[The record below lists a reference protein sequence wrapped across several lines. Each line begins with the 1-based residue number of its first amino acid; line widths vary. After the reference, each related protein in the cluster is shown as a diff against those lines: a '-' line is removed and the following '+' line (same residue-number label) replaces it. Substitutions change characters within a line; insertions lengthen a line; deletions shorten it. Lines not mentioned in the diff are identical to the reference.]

1 MCGGCG
7 GLTDPCTMLRR
18 KVCLT
23 PLSRNLEGE
32 LGEPDIEHRACR
44 KPECVTLTSVQT
56 LLLKLGD
63 AEECDKLPDLQGAI
77 EVRDLVHVFDGDGTG
92 RGMHSGEF
100 RWQSSIGL
108 IMGRL
113 AGITNAGT
121 HRPPVFNECQRCRD
135 AVMEGQFQG
144 TVCRPRSPEFAD
156 CQVFGAYRLRIDPGR
171 DGLPAQGVRGTLEG
185 LLITPCR

>member
-1 MCGGCG
+1 M
-7 GLTDPCTMLRR
+7 
-18 KVCLT
+18 
-23 PLSRNLEGE
+23 
-32 LGEPDIEHRACR
+32 
-44 KPECVTLTSVQT
+44 TLTSVQS
-56 LLLKLGD
+56 LVLKLGKIQ
-63 AEECDKLPDLQGAI
+63 ECDRLPDLDGAI
-77 EVRDLVHVFDGDGTG
+77 EVRDLVHVFDGDGNG
-92 RGMHSGEF
+92 RGMHSGDF

-121 HRPPVFNECQRCRD
+121 HREPVFKDCQRCRD

-156 CQVFGAYRLRIDPGR
+156 CRLFGAYRLQIDPGR
-171 DGLPAQGVRGTLEG
+171 EGLLEQDVRGTLEG

>member
-1 MCGGCG
+1 MGGGC

-121 HRPPVFNECQRCRD
+121 HRCSTNAN
-135 AVMEGQFQG
+135 AVGM
-144 TVCRPRSPEFAD
+144 R
-156 CQVFGAYRLRIDPGR
+156 
-171 DGLPAQGVRGTLEG
+171 
-185 LLITPCR
+185 

>member
-1 MCGGCG
+1 M
-7 GLTDPCTMLRR
+7 TQTNLRR
-18 KVCLT
+18 PT
-23 PLSRNLEGE
+23 ARTGYGSSG
-32 LGEPDIEHRACR
+32 
-44 KPECVTLTSVQT
+44 S
-56 LLLKLGD
+56 
-63 AEECDKLPDLQGAI
+63 
-77 EVRDLVHVFDGDGTG
+77 DLVHVFDGDGTG

-144 TVCRPRSPEFAD
+144 TVCRPRSPEFSD

-171 DGLPAQGVRGTLEG
+171 DGLPAPGPARNSGRRAHHAVPVAGHPFG
-185 LLITPCR
+185 AIGS

>member
-1 MCGGCG
+1 
-7 GLTDPCTMLRR
+7 MLRQAETTWESDWFR
-18 KVCLT
+18 AEQAMMI
-23 PLSRNLEGE
+23 PADSRERITLAVAANGPRTIAIAARADGWATTGPESADVS
-32 LGEPDIEHRACR
+32 LG
-44 KPECVTLTSVQT
+44 Q
-56 LLLKLGD
+56 
-63 AEECDKLPDLQGAI
+63 
-77 EVRDLVHVFDGDGTG
+77 
-92 RGMHSGEF
+92 
-100 RWQSSIGL
+100 WQSSIGL